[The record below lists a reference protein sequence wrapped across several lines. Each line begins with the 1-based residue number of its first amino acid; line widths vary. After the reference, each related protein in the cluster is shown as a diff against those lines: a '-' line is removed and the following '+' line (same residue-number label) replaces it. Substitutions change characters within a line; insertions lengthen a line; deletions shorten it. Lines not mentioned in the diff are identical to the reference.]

1 MPLLSNRTLAAT
13 SSPSLPSHHP
23 LLATPLSSVFVPRS
37 TRRRAHAVNRRK
49 LVNKYLG
56 LPPDATPSK
65 QELASFPRMKL
76 LHAQQA
82 AKNGI
87 PLLPKTRFCCTS
99 SDMLHAFGPAAQIP
113 LSSSSLARMSLGWL
127 SLWANGE
134 GLRAAFDAS
143 QMDGTYMPAPVGAS
157 PPASEVPLL
166 LLYTKDEFFALGMN
180 AGLGARSVSS
190 KAAALERIQHLLPV
204 RGVLDTSTRMRL
216 ATAFYDAYASKVM
229 PGASTREVY
238 VECMQDLWQYHTC
251 TTVATHHAAA
261 VPGQTYLSMLAYE
274 APAALAAKMKVPHGL
289 DVSLIFGDDA
299 GGMIHKPGKDFEG
312 MTAIM
317 QAVIG
322 NFARTGDPNS
332 EVRGSTRAWCRM
344 PLMLAP
350 LTQASRRRASR
361 KRHQVRLHGRHLQPF
376 DLAPNP
382 FTRALPNLGARAV

>member
-1 MPLLSNRTLAAT
+1 
-13 SSPSLPSHHP
+13 
-23 LLATPLSSVFVPRS
+23 
-37 TRRRAHAVNRRK
+37 
-49 LVNKYLG
+49 
-56 LPPDATPSK
+56 
-65 QELASFPRMKL
+65 
-76 LHAQQA
+76 
-82 AKNGI
+82 
-87 PLLPKTRFCCTS
+87 
-99 SDMLHAFGPAAQIP
+99 MLHAFGPAAQIP

-216 ATAFYDAYASKVM
+216 ATAFYDARQQ
-229 PGASTREVY
+229 G
-238 VECMQDLWQYHTC
+238 
-251 TTVATHHAAA
+251 HAGGLDARSVRRVHAGPLA
-261 VPGQTYLSMLAYE
+261 VPHMYHSCDAPRGGGPRSDLPLDARVRG
-274 APAALAAKMKVPHGL
+274 PAALAAKMKVPHGL

-322 NFARTGDPNS
+322 NFARTGDLIL
-332 EVRGSTRAWCRM
+332 R
-344 PLMLAP
+344 
-350 LTQASRRRASR
+350 
-361 KRHQVRLHGRHLQPF
+361 
-376 DLAPNP
+376 
-382 FTRALPNLGARAV
+382 